1 MEELPGKIRGQLRN
15 ARKVEAE
22 VAALKISYLKRLNRG
37 SRIVIIDSY
46 DFLHLFP
53 SLQTNASGQQTW
65 IYCLHVVGACSDKKE
80 MEMHF
85 LCLNMS

>member
-46 DFLHLFP
+46 AFLHLFP
-53 SLQTNASGQQTW
+53 SLQTWPADMDILLTCGW
-65 IYCLHVVGACSDKKE
+65 RML
-80 MEMHF
+80 
-85 LCLNMS
+85 